1 MKVKRAIFAII
12 VIVIVL
18 AFSISIFGSGLVTSC
33 AAETEDTELTEEAE
47 AVETQIAADAEA
59 DAPSVFIQSL
69 KASMVVSD
77 SDKTNADNIAKV
89 VNVYNSLNK
98 DSKIVDISGVVSAA
112 AVAKLTGAG
121 IYYDDIDAETETAAW
136 ALVTVDT
143 EGVAVVG

>member
-33 AAETEDTELTEEAE
+33 AAETEDTELAEEAE
-47 AVETQIAADAEA
+47 AVETPIAADAEA
-59 DAPSVFIQSL
+59 SAPSVFIQSL
-69 KASMVVSD
+69 KASMVVTD

-98 DSKIVDISGVVSAA
+98 DSKIVDINGIVSAD

-121 IYYDDIDAETETAAW
+121 IYYDDIDTETEAAAW

>member
-47 AVETQIAADAEA
+47 AVETPAASEAEA

-121 IYYDDIDAETETAAW
+121 IYYDDIDTETEAAAW